1 MANMS
6 YCRFRNTLI
15 DLEDCVNFLES
26 GGGSLSN
33 EEQRAAFILIK
44 IARELTEM
52 FEDMNDEEINGRLK
66 EIDEDEEY

>member
-33 EEQRAAFILIK
+33 DEQRAAFILIK
-44 IARELTEM
+44 RARELTEM

>member
-26 GGGSLSN
+26 GAGSLSN

-44 IARELTEM
+44 RARELTEM

>member
-44 IARELTEM
+44 RARELTEM
-52 FEDMNDEEINGRLK
+52 FEDMNDEEINERLK

>member
-1 MANMS
+1 MGNIC

-15 DLEDCVNFLES
+15 ELEDCVNVLES

>member
-44 IARELTEM
+44 RARELTEM